1 MKVKLNVIKYRY
13 IALIPAVLILVAGLV
28 CFFTLGFN
36 KSIDFEAGLSER
48 IQIAPV
54 GLTVSYSGPASAVLS
69 VDSGTIRLTLRDSSG
84 VRIFSYDSAA
94 YPTVGE
100 LVAGLNSVEGVSASA
115 VDASLLTE
123 DLVSGAGLPATLS
136 TTPSRLNFAS
146 VTRDVSIEDIRNALS
161 SVEGVNVQ
169 IVGAASDGIFQIKL
183 KTDEGESQSAAEN
196 RVRTMLGAAFSPEQ
210 VVVLQSDFVGPKF
223 SASLL
228 ASSLKAV
235 LIAVALILVYIWVR
249 FRFAYAISSIIALVH
264 DVLMMLSFI
273 LIFRLEVSSTTVAAV
288 LTIIGYSLNNTIV
301 IFDRVRENVTLM
313 KGAKVDDIINTSVSQ
328 SLTRT
333 IITTLTTLFAIV
345 PLAIFGN
352 GSIQIFAIDLTWGL
366 LVGGYSSNFI
376 APAMLHWLHR
386 VNAIDVVKKKE
397 DPNKSIHI
405 GDAYV

>member
-1 MKVKLNVIKYRY
+1 MKVKLNVIKFRY
-13 IALIPAVLILVAGLV
+13 IALIPAVLILIAGLV
-28 CFFTLGFN
+28 CLFTVGFN
-36 KSIDFEAGLSER
+36 KSIDFESGLSER

-54 GLTVSYSGPASAVLS
+54 GLTVSYSGPASALLS
-69 VDSGTIRLTLRDSSG
+69 SDAGTLKLTIRSASG
-84 VRIFSYDSAA
+84 VSVTTYPASSYKSVAELATALNEVDGIKT
-94 YPTVGE
+94 TV
-100 LVAGLNSVEGVSASA
+100 
-115 VDASLLTE
+115 VDGSLLTE
-123 DLVSGAGLPATLS
+123 ELVSGSMLPATLS
-136 TTPSRLNFAS
+136 TTPQRLNFAS
-146 VTRDVSIEDIRNALS
+146 VTRDVLTEDIRSALS

-183 KTDEGESQSAAEN
+183 KTESGESQSQAEA
-196 RVRTMLGAAFSPEQ
+196 RVRTLLGNAFTEEQ

-235 LIAVALILVYIWVR
+235 LIAVVLILIYIWIR
-249 FRFAYAISSIIALVH
+249 FRFAYALSSIIALVH

-301 IFDRVRENVTLM
+301 IFDRVRENVSLM
-313 KGAKVDDIINTSVSQ
+313 KGGKVDEIINTSVSQ

-333 IITTLTTLFAIV
+333 IITTVTTLFAIV

-366 LVGGYSSNFI
+366 LVGAYSSNFI
-376 APAMLHWLHR
+376 APSMLHWFHKL
-386 VNAIDVVKKKE
+386 NAIDVVKKK
-397 DPNKSIHI
+397 DSNQHIHI